1 MSISR
6 NDPCPCGSGKK
17 YKKCHG
23 ALDRGA
29 VASPEVVRATALKAR
44 DVELGDRL
52 MRFARMRYG
61 PHWLQDV
68 LESEDL
74 LDGGELSDAEL
85 PFVIPWLQH
94 FKVNSDGVMLANEW
108 SRHARHRIASDESLL
123 LEAYGTAWV
132 SIWEVAEV
140 RPGIGSRLTDV
151 LTREERFVYDVR
163 SSSTLRRF
171 DSVLAIVVTC
181 DGVSFFG
188 GVHAQPLPPRFADRV
203 VREARRMCRV
213 RTRAVSP
220 EKLRDPD
227 LQLELLALWSV
238 VADDMRNQPPPSL
251 QNTDGDPFVLTRDDF
266 ALVASR
272 DEVAHRVASLTG
284 VQKPEAEGDDTV
296 FVVTKA
302 GNATHQSWDNTIIG
316 RVVLSRT
323 RLTVETNSTRRADS
337 LRSVVETQ
345 LHGLVRFR
353 LRTEE
358 NTTQLIAA
366 AQAAA
371 ATREECA
378 DEPLPPEA
386 VAELR
391 QLREQHMRDWLD
403 MTIPA
408 LNGLTPR
415 EAARL
420 PRARPKLEI
429 LLKEFEQSEER
440 LPEQERMDLR
450 WLREALDLR

>member
-1 MSISR
+1 MSIGR
-6 NDPCPCGSGKK
+6 NDPCPCGSGQK

-23 ALDRGA
+23 AREHGA
-29 VASPEVVRATALKAR
+29 VPSPDVTRATALKAR

-61 PHWLQDV
+61 PHWFQDV
-68 LESEDL
+68 LESEGL
-74 LDGGELSDAEL
+74 LDGGELSDAEMPL
-85 PFVIPWLQH
+85 VIPWLQH
-94 FKVNSDGVMLANEW
+94 FMVNSEGVTLADEW

-123 LEAYGTAWV
+123 LEAYGIAWV

-140 RPGIGSRLTDV
+140 QPGIGSRLTDV
-151 LTREERFVYDVR
+151 LTREERFVYDIR

-188 GVHAQPLPPRFADRV
+188 GVHAQPLPPRFAERV

-272 DEVAHRVASLTG
+272 DEVAQRVASLTG
-284 VQKPEAEGDDTV
+284 VQKPEEEGDDTV
-296 FVVTKA
+296 FVLTKA
-302 GNATHQSWDNTIIG
+302 GNATQRSWDNTVIG
-316 RVVLSRT
+316 RIVLSAT
-323 RLTVETNSTRRADS
+323 RLTIETNSTRRADS
-337 LRSVVETQ
+337 LRSLVETQ
-345 LHGLVRFR
+345 LQGLVRFR
-353 LRTEE
+353 LRKEE
-358 NTTQLIAA
+358 NTAQLMESARA
-366 AQAAA
+366 SA
-371 ATREECA
+371 ATREEHA

-386 VAELR
+386 VAALR
-391 QLREQHMRDWLD
+391 GFRERHMRDWLD
-403 MTIPA
+403 SAVPA
-408 LNGLTPR
+408 LDGLTPR

-440 LPEQERMDLR
+440 LPEQERIDLR
-450 WLREALDLR
+450 WLHEALDLL